1 MARSLSILNRSGLVI
16 YCLTGWVKKAN
27 TYSSDSEIYFF
38 FLFHV
43 DLLTPTKSN
52 GRFVIQQS
60 YLTKMNKIK
69 YIIFQA
75 FYC

>member
-16 YCLTGWVKKAN
+16 YCLTCWVKKAN
-27 TYSSDSEIYFF
+27 TYSSDSEIVFF
-38 FLFHV
+38 FLFQIN
-43 DLLTPTKSN
+43 LLTPTNSN

-75 FYC
+75 F